1 MNIKYSKILG
11 LSLLFFVIL
20 EGLDAFS
27 IGNIPIYW
35 IGVSFF
41 LLVFGILYFIGFRIP
56 NFNLINIRKLDYLW
70 SFRNFISINI

>member
-1 MNIKYSKILG
+1 MAIEDRLNIKYTKILG

-41 LLVFGILYFIGFRIP
+41 Y
-56 NFNLINIRKLDYLW
+56 
-70 SFRNFISINI
+70 